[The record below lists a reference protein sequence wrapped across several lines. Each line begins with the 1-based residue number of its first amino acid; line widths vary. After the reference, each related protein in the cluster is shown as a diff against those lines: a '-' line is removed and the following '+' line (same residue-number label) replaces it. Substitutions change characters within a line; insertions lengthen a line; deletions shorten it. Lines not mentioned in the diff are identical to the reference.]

1 MKGPWF
7 FIGVGG
13 TGMSAIAQM
22 LAFKGEAV
30 SGSDRDFARDADSP
44 VRRGLE
50 KAGVRCFPQDASGL
64 DAGIRTV
71 VVSTA
76 IEADHPELLKARELG
91 CEVVHRSDALA
102 WLCSSHRTVA
112 VSGTS
117 GKSTTT
123 GLVFQILRA
132 WGADPSLLSGAGL
145 RDLQEEGWIGNGWGG
160 KGEWL
165 VIEADESDGTLV
177 KYRPEVGLILNV
189 DRDHKEL
196 DELRELFSTFAD
208 HSGRLC
214 VNLDNPVSASL
225 SRSRGSDFSLDSP
238 EAGIRCSERTPV
250 PGGWRFRIGDV
261 EGTLPLPGEHNLS
274 NALAAV
280 AAAREAGVPLSA
292 AVAALA
298 DFKGIWRRYQTV
310 GCDRGVTVV
319 DDFAHNPAKI
329 DAVLA
334 TAQGATTGR
343 VLAWFQPHGF
353 APARFMRK
361 ELAERLGRRL
371 RPQDAIWFSEI
382 HFAGGTVTRDI
393 SGADLAEEAR
403 KAGCD
408 ARFAADR
415 REAAAQIAAEA
426 RPGDL
431 VLLMGARDPSLE
443 DFARETLEILRARP

>member
-1 MKGPWF
+1 MQGPWF

-13 TGMSAIAQM
+13 TGMSAIAQL

-30 SGSDRDFARDADSP
+30 SGSDRDFARDADSS

-64 DAGIRTV
+64 DASVRTV

-102 WLCSSHRTVA
+102 WLCSSHRTIA

-123 GLVFQILRA
+123 GLVFHILR
-132 WGADPSLLSGAGL
+132 GLGQDPSLLSGAGL
-145 RDLQEEGWIGNGWGG
+145 ADLQADGWIGNGWGG

-196 DELRELFSTFAD
+196 DELMRIFGTFA
-208 HSGRLC
+208 GNCAKLA
-214 VNLDNPVSASL
+214 VNLDNASSASL
-225 SRSRGSDFSLDSP
+225 SRNRANDFSLERPAAGLFCDSVEP
-238 EAGIRCSERTPV
+238 SPAGS
-250 PGGWRFRIGDV
+250 RFRIGGL
-261 EGTLPLPGEHNLS
+261 EGELPRPGRHNVS
-274 NALAAV
+274 NALAA
-280 AAAREAGVPLSA
+280 LA
-292 AVAALA
+292 AVRMAGFPLA
-298 DFKGIWRRYQTV
+298 DALRTLGTFRGIWRRYQVV
-310 GCDRGVTVV
+310 GADRGVTVV

-334 TAQGATTGR
+334 TAQERSER

-353 APARFMRK
+353 APARFMRQ
-361 ELAERLGRRL
+361 ELAERLGARM
-371 RPQDAIWFSEI
+371 RPRDVLWFSEI

-403 KAGCD
+403 KRGCD

-415 REAAAQIAAEA
+415 EEAIGQILETA

-431 VLLMGARDPSLE
+431 ILLMGARDPSLE
-443 DFARETLEILRARP
+443 GFAKHVFERLKARP